1 MKNLSNMVLLAI
13 ALSTL
18 SNPSMAADKTRQDIV
33 AERSVDVMPFDLK
46 ATTHIFTKTKM
57 GGKQTVITKKAN
69 DSVQVRLTRE
79 HLQTIAAQFSQG
91 NFSGPTHIH
100 GAEMPGLAELK
111 EAKPAAIKVQYQEV
125 ESGAEI
131 HYTTDNPKLV
141 QALHQWFDAQILDH
155 GNDAMSGHDH
165 AKMQPK

>member
-1 MKNLSNMVLLAI
+1 MKNLGIIVLTAIGISVVSNF
-13 ALSTL
+13 
-18 SNPSMAADKTRQDIV
+18 PMAADKTRQDIV
-33 AERSVDVMPFDLK
+33 AERGVDVMPFDLK

-57 GGKQTVITKKAN
+57 GGTQKVVTKKLN
-69 DSVQVRLTRE
+69 DVSQIRLTRE
-79 HLQTIAAQFSQG
+79 HLKAVAAQFSEG

-111 EAKPAAIKVQYQEV
+111 KARPSEIKVQYQEV

-131 HYTTDNPKLV
+131 LYTTDNPKLV
-141 QALHQWFDAQILDH
+141 AALHKWFDAQLLDH

-165 AKMQPK
+165 SKMHSK